1 MKKTRCCTQRGE
13 EAATCFL
20 EIALS
25 EEWRTKKLNW
35 GVSVS
40 FCGKGKENSGHCGND
55 NRCTFNSW
63 EIRRRSCCFG
73 DVWRRKPSSLKP
85 RRSEKRRC
93 LRRYY
98 REKQKIINEEEKSS
112 IKCALLLMLG
122 CFLNLISTSLFLY
135 SSAACSIS
143 IHSFFFF
150 FSFFFHF
157 SSSFLSV
164 REVLSWLIF
173 LLTCNYSMVTCQAF
187 PSRGQ
192 AYLVMYLL

>member
-1 MKKTRCCTQRGE
+1 MKKTRCCTERGE
-13 EAATCFL
+13 EEACFL

-35 GVSVS
+35 GVSDS
-40 FCGKGKENSGHCGND
+40 FCGTGKENLGHCGNG
-55 NRCTFNSW
+55 NKCTFNSW
-63 EIRRRSCCFG
+63 EIRKRSCCFHA
-73 DVWRRKPSSLKP
+73 VWRRKPSSLKP
-85 RRSEKRRC
+85 RRSENRRC
-93 LRRYY
+93 LRRHC

-112 IKCALLLMLG
+112 IKYALLLMLG
-122 CFLNLISTSLFLY
+122 CFLNHISTSLSLY

-143 IHSFFFF
+143 SHSLFF

-173 LLTCNYSMVTCQAF
+173 LLTCNYSMVTCQAS
-187 PSRGQ
+187 PSPGQ